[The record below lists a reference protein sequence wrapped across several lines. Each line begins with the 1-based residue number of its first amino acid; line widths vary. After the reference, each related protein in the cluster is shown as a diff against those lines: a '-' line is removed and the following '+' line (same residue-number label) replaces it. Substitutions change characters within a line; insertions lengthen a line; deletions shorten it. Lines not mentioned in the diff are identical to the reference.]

1 TNPLRP
7 TGFGSTPVIEVI
19 DALND
24 KLSGPISLSTAQPG
38 LMAMFPNKRFT
49 LVYGGGS
56 GGNNSIAIINNAQ
69 EAVVGSAL
77 SLPGPS
83 ESMVVSPD
91 NVTGYVAVPSASVNG
106 RSQGVVEV
114 LNLNTNT
121 ITATLPVPGARFVA
135 VSHNGNRV
143 LVFGNPIGT

>member
-1 TNPLRP
+1 MRSTINSPGRSACPL
-7 TGFGSTPVIEVI
+7 
-19 DALND
+19 
-24 KLSGPISLSTAQPG
+24 LSRERWRCSQISAS
-38 LMAMFPNKRFT
+38 

-56 GGNNSIAIINNAQ
+56 GSNNSIAIINNAQ

-106 RSQGVVEV
+106 RSQGVVQV

-143 LVFGNPIGT
+143 L